1 MKEINV
7 ADDTLVVFN
16 GDLCYWGDLSHNE
29 RMLCEMDSDL
39 GIMMGSDPFS
49 DITEVEWGP
58 DNDDT
63 E

>member
-1 MKEINV
+1 MKEAEVDN
-7 ADDTLVVFN
+7 DTLVVFN

-29 RMLCEMDSDL
+29 RMLCKMDVDL

-49 DITEVEWGP
+49 DITEVEWG
-58 DNDDT
+58 DDSADI